1 MDRPGGRLADGAR
14 QARASSATSSTP
26 PGSGGRWRSI
36 FLLGLWDF
44 RRWRKWVHLDLLVLL
59 AFGISQAFFNAAEIG
74 VSVPIV
80 YPLLVYLLIRMLWIG
95 FRGHGLDRTA
105 GEGLRPSLPVWAMTV
120 AVRRR

>member
-1 MDRPGGRLADGAR
+1 MARGKPGQFGHILNSPWVWGGLAA
-14 QARASSATSSTP
+14 
-26 PGSGGRWRSI
+26 I
-36 FLLGLWDF
+36 FVLGLWDF

-59 AFGISQAFFNAAEIG
+59 AFGISEAFFNAAEID

-105 GEGLRPSLPVWAMTV
+105 GRGCARACPSG
-120 AVRRR
+120 R